1 MSDAAGAGGSADA
14 AGAADAAGPANAA
27 GPADAEGSADAAGVG
42 DPFDG
47 GAWNLRRF
55 VQAQSGGVHEQAVAE
70 LRAGA
75 KRSHWMWFVFPQL
88 AGLGRSST
96 AQHYALTS
104 LDEARAYLAHPV
116 LGPRL
121 REAAAVVAESG
132 AATLDELFGSVDAL
146 KLRSSATLFHRAA
159 PDEAVFARVLDRWCG
174 GVPDEATDALLAR

>member
-1 MSDAAGAGGSADA
+1 VSDA
-14 AGAADAAGPANAA
+14 AGAADTAGP
-27 GPADAEGSADAAGVG
+27 ADAAGVG

-47 GAWNLRRF
+47 GAWDLRRF

-121 REAAAVVAESG
+121 REATAVVAGSG

-159 PDEAVFARVLDRWCG
+159 PDEAVFARVLDRWSG
-174 GVPDEATDALLAR
+174 GLPDEATDALLAR